1 MTIIFHYHRV
11 KGVITSGI
19 IFTVLLLNTT
29 CSLVLLLD
37 ILLYNSSMYS
47 EPETNNIYRIFLCN
61 FCLFVLSCFTDD
73 SVEAGLKPNED
84 DRNLLNKMKKDMPN
98 AKNEADLSPRMFCS
112 FVSKISF
119 FWYTALV
126 MKGYKRELKINEI
139 YELEESMQVDSV
151 TKEFN
156 EKFYKEM
163 KNIETSNQNS
173 GMNAK
178 KFNSFNLLKVILG
191 SCGSQLLLIIF
202 TKTVADLFTF
212 GTPLLMHIMMKFI
225 GDPDEPK
232 WHGVI
237 IIIGFILTSSIS
249 NLFSIFNLMHSFK
262 VAINLRTSL
271 SNLVFC
277 KALRLSSK
285 AKRKRTSGE
294 VINLFSIDSGR
305 FANYAQVFVYF
316 WSSPFQIIIGFYS
329 LYLLLGNA
337 VFFAM
342 FTCII
347 IMISQYFLNRY
358 RNEYLTTQMK
368 INDQRMMLIN
378 EVLSGIKIIKLY
390 AWEKAFIKKITEKRN
405 NQIRYIKLIYYL
417 DMLVNWIFYS
427 VTPFIILITT
437 ISIYIFFI
445 DSSQFTP
452 EIAFVA
458 IPILNILNRPIE
470 DLPSLIAY
478 YFTCKVSLKR
488 LSNFYGEDELE
499 NYVDRRYDNNVVL
512 SIKNKARFVW
522 YENDNLNYNHAFRD
536 EKNDTESSSMS
547 SISKLDLSS
556 NERKPFEL
564 KDIELEVK
572 RGSFVAAIGSVG
584 SGKSSLISAILG
596 EMHLVENDEGVK
608 GEVNIS
614 DDQTICYVAQQ
625 AWIQNDS
632 FKNNVLFGK
641 AFNEQNYKK
650 VIDACALEPDLQQF
664 EAYDETEI
672 GEKGINLSGGQKQ
685 RVSVARA
692 CYSSLSASNSNQIIL
707 LDDPLSAVDAHVS
720 KHLCDNVLNSRT
732 GLLNKT
738 TRILVTNQLNQLGD
752 LNPDQIIL
760 LKDGKIELKCT
771 YDELMEMEKN
781 GKLDEYDLQLTQY
794 DSKNESED
802 EDKEP
807 EKSNNQVIV
816 EDKRDE
822 NKLDNNKLIE
832 KERQE
837 KGKVN
842 SKNYFIY
849 FKYFGFF
856 KLGTALI
863 LMIGE
868 NCFQIFSRVYLAEW
882 TNIKLNSTDVEV
894 IKTSNRDHL
903 LVFAGLALIE
913 CFLNIGNKFIVI
925 LGILSTVKLFH
936 KILLNRILRAPMNF
950 FDTTPL
956 GRKKLLCL

>member
-1 MTIIFHYHRV
+1 MTVIYHFHRV

-19 IFTVLLLNTT
+19 TFSVLLLNTT
-29 CSLVLLLD
+29 CSFVLLLD

-47 EPETNNIYRIFLCN
+47 KPETNNIYRICLCN
-61 FCLFVLSCFTDD
+61 CCLVVLSFFTDD
-73 SVEAGLKPNED
+73 PVDAGLKPSEIEAPDGEDRMPDNEV
-84 DRNLLNKMKKDMPN
+84 
-98 AKNEADLSPRMFCS
+98 DLSPKQYCS
-112 FVSKISF
+112 FISKITF
-119 FWYTALV
+119 FWYTKLV
-126 MKGYKRELKINEI
+126 KKANKRELKINEI
-139 YELEESMQVDSV
+139 YQLEENMKINFVIN
-151 TKEFN
+151 KFN
-156 EKFYKEM
+156 RNFYKEI
-163 KNIETSNQNS
+163 KRIEKSNENS
-173 GMNAK
+173 GRNI
-178 KFNSFNLLKVILG
+178 KFNSNNLLKVVWKTYGTDLI
-191 SCGSQLLLIIF
+191 LIILL
-202 TKTVADLFTF
+202 KTAADIMTF
-212 GTPLLMHIMMKFI
+212 CTPLLMDLMMHFI
-225 GDPDEPK
+225 SSPDEPA
-232 WHGVI
+232 WHGVL
-237 IIIGFILTSSIS
+237 IIIGFILTSSLS
-249 NLFSIFNLMHSFK
+249 NIFSNFSNMNSFE
-262 VAINLRTSL
+262 VAINLGTSY
-271 SNLVFC
+271 SNLVFY
-277 KALRLSSK
+277 KALRLSPS
-285 AKRKRTSGE
+285 AKRKTASGKI
-294 VINLFSIDSGR
+294 INLFSVDSYR
-305 FANYAQVFVYF
+305 FADYAPFFVYV
-316 WSSPFQIIIGFYS
+316 WSTPFQITVGFYL
-329 LYLLLGNA
+329 LYRLLGKA
-337 VFFAM
+337 TFVAM
-342 FTCII
+342 FVISLF
-347 IMISQYFLNRY
+347 MILQYFLNRY
-358 RNEYLTTQMK
+358 RDKYLTTEMK
-368 INDQRMMLIN
+368 LNDERMMLIN
-378 EVLSGIKIIKLY
+378 EIFSGIKIIKLY
-390 AWEKAFIKKITEKRN
+390 AWEKAFIKKVTEKRYE
-405 NQIRYIKLIYYL
+405 QVYYIKLIYYL
-417 DMLVNWIFYS
+417 EMLANWIFFS
-427 VTPFIILITT
+427 LSPFIILTTT
-437 ISIYIFFI
+437 IGIYIFFVD
-445 DSSQFTP
+445 DSQLKP
-452 EIAFVA
+452 EKAFVA
-458 IPILNILNRPIE
+458 ISIFNILDQPIE
-470 DLPSLIAY
+470 EISSLIAY
-478 YFTCKVSLKR
+478 YFTCKVSTKR
-488 LSNFYGEDELE
+488 LSKFYKEDELE
-499 NYVDRRYDNNVVL
+499 KYVNRKRDDKIAL

-522 YENDNLNYNHAFRD
+522 EVKDENDDPNYNHAFETD
-536 EKNDTESSSMS
+536 EEDDTNSMNSINRSDSSFKEKKN
-547 SISKLDLSS
+547 
-556 NERKPFEL
+556 FEL
-564 KDIELEVK
+564 KDIELEVSK
-572 RGSFVAAIGSVG
+572 GSFVAVIGSVG

-685 RVSVARA
+685 RVSLARA

-832 KERQE
+832 KEKQE

-936 KILLNRILRAPMNF
+936 KILLDRILRAPMNF